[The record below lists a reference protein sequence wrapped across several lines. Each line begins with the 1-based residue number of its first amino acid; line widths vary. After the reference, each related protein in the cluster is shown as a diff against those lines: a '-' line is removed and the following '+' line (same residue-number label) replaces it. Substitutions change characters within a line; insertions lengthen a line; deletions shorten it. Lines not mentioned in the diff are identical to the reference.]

1 MNKNSKPRNNSRYA
15 YIQLKEINGER
26 QYDHRMVRVLPKG
39 VTPEGYAET
48 VAKTFYHGK
57 PDKDDDYY
65 YFQAGEVAVK
75 VKTVSL
81 ISEEEYDIMS
91 KYMNQ

>member
-1 MNKNSKPRNNSRYA
+1 MNKNSKSRNTSRYA

-26 QYDHRMVRVLPKG
+26 HYDHKMVRMLPRNITK
-39 VTPEGYAET
+39 EGYADT
-48 VAKTFYHGK
+48 IAKGFYPGEAEE
-57 PDKDDDYY
+57 DDGYY